1 MIPIL
6 YARTETD
13 FLTNGLG
20 RMTEATSCIVTEER
34 NGIYELSMVYPVTGA
49 CFEYLDAEQ
58 IILARHSDSVKP
70 QPFRIYRISRPLSGL
85 VTISARHISYD
96 LTDIPMMPFTATG
109 INATFEA
116 IPDNTAIPCP
126 FTFWTDKNTANV
138 YELTAPASV
147 RAMLGGVEGSILDVF
162 GGGDYEFDTFAVKL
176 HAHRGSDNGVSIRY
190 GKNLTDITRQTDAD
204 GIFDAVVPFYRD
216 DATGEVL
223 TLPEKILAI
232 DSANIERAKALDLS
246 DRWESV
252 PTVEQLRT
260 KAQEYLTNSDKTAP
274 AETLK
279 VSFVALWQTEE
290 YKDFAPLQRVE
301 LCDTVHV
308 YYAALGVNASMRV
321 IRTVYDCL
329 LERYDTIE
337 LGTASY
343 TMSDAVKSIS
353 TETAQAAGRQAAQQA
368 SSAAQSMI
376 DSQTALITGQTGGYF
391 VLDTDASGKPVGWLI
406 MDTPDKTTARNVIR
420 ANASGIGFS
429 QNGYSGPYTTAWTI
443 DSKFNADYIS
453 TGILTDDA
461 GKFSLN
467 MTTGALTMQDG
478 TFTGTVNA
486 EAGVIGGFTVDDEK
500 MLYGTPGQAGAVMV
514 WPDGNGPGLN
524 YGNIHSAGNTTQY
537 VFGIGESG
545 QAGGLGI
552 AADGTI
558 DGTNIRA
565 SQIIEIQEQD
575 VEYCAMTWEGFEV
588 YDPTTL
594 AVASYLH
601 KDGAKVSGPV
611 EISGALTGSAS
622 ESVSATYNGLTITLR
637 KNAGAVTA
645 YIRGT
650 LTADLATSAGY
661 VDLITPADASWM
673 PAAQMVGYQ
682 LLNNAP
688 WRGQVAVTPT
698 MVRLGYTRNSS
709 GTAADLPTGTTIYAF
724 VTWAAK

>member
-6 YARTETD
+6 YDKAETD

-20 RMTEATSCIVTEER
+20 RMTEATSCTVTEER
-34 NGIYELSMVYPVTGA
+34 NGIYELAMVYPVTGA
-49 CFEYLDAEQ
+49 CFEYLNAGQ
-58 IILARHSDSVKP
+58 IIFARHSDSVKP

-96 LTDIPMMPFTATG
+96 LTDIPLMPFTATG
-109 INATFEA
+109 IRATFEA

-162 GGGDYEFDTFAVKL
+162 GGGDYEFDTFSVKL

-246 DRWESV
+246 DGWESV
-252 PTVEQLRT
+252 PTVAQLRT

-290 YKDFAPLQRVE
+290 YKNFAPLQRVE

-308 YYAALGVNASMRV
+308 YYAALGVNAAMRV

-368 SSAAQSMI
+368 SSAAQSMV

-429 QNGYSGPYTTAWTI
+429 QNGYAGPYTTAWTI

-453 TGILTDDA
+453 TGILTDGA

-486 EAGVIGGFTVDDEK
+486 TAGVIGGFDVDAEK
-500 MLYGTPGQAGAVMV
+500 MTYDGTYDLTIA
-514 WPDGNGPGLN
+514 PDGASGTVLGETRTDWQILSDGSFGIAKGGSFFGNRF
-524 YGNIHSAGNTTQY
+524 YGGGFIAGNSFYEQNAITLYNPYTHENNEIRQR
-537 VFGIGESG
+537 V
-545 QAGGLGI
+545 AGGLYFV
-552 AADGTI
+552 
-558 DGTNIRA
+558 TNDA
-565 SQIIEIQEQD
+565 NG
-575 VEYCAMTWEGFEV
+575 V
-588 YDPTTL
+588 
-594 AVASYLH
+594 
-601 KDGAKVSGPV
+601 V
-611 EISGALTGSAS
+611 EINCPLVISGTLTGSTS

-637 KNAGAVTA
+637 KNAGSVTA

-673 PAAQMVGYQ
+673 PAEQVIGYQ
-682 LLNNAP
+682 TLNNSP
-688 WRGQVAVTPT
+688 WRGQVVATPT
-698 MVRLGYTRNSS
+698 RLRLGYTRNASN
-709 GTAADLPTGTTIYAF
+709 TAADIPTGTNIYAF
-724 VTWAAK
+724 VTWTAK